1 VSKKLG
7 IALLASS
14 IVVGGVTALIL
25 ILTHGTE
32 TGTSASGSSASP
44 APSDAGQA
52 HEVAVALEK
61 LSTDPDSLVS
71 SSSRGQV
78 GGSARDAVPAGTRV
92 TVDENSWASDG
103 LGGGTIEV
111 GLITRTSNATYLA
124 VMVREADEW
133 KVVATIPIIHEA
145 TASSAPGPT
154 R

>member
-7 IALLASS
+7 FVLLASA

-25 ILTHGTE
+25 MLAPGTE
-32 TGTSASGSSASP
+32 PGMSASGSGASR
-44 APSDAGQA
+44 APSDADQA

-78 GGSARDAVPAGTRV
+78 GGSARDAVPAGTEV
-92 TVDENSWASDG
+92 TVDESSWASDG
-103 LGGGTIEV
+103 VGGGTIEV
-111 GLITRTSNATYLA
+111 SLITQDSEATYLA
-124 VMVREADEW
+124 VVVREAGGW
-133 KVVATIPIIHEA
+133 KVVATIPMVDEA
-145 TASSAPGPT
+145 TATSAPGPT